1 MPEASRPLFRV
12 PISRRNTRLSRRLIA
27 YMVAFSSALTLVIT
41 AYQLYRDYDRDLRL
55 IESRMR
61 QVQYVHL
68 NSLVDTL
75 WATNTKKLQI
85 HLDGI
90 LRLPDMQYVA
100 VKEGERLWASAGT
113 FQSDNVISREFPM
126 NYVHRGRTLE
136 IGTLSVVATL
146 DGVYQRLIDKTLIIL
161 LSNGIKTFL
170 VAGFMLLIF
179 QYLVTRHLD
188 TLARYARG
196 LNLDN
201 LPNPLWLKRKSKG
214 RRAPDE
220 LDEVVAAIND
230 MRVDM
235 EESFE
240 ALRENE
246 ERLRAVVDSIVV
258 GVITIDETGVVQ
270 SFNRG
275 AESMFGYAP
284 AEVVGENVTI
294 LMPEVHRSGH
304 GSYIANY
311 LRTGEAKIIGIGREV
326 EGRRKDGSIFPMELE
341 IGAMV
346 VGGQRMFA
354 GIVKDITER
363 KRAEE
368 ALRESE
374 ASLAN
379 AQRIAHV
386 GNWDWNIETSELGW
400 SDEIYRIFGLKPQQF
415 GATYGAF
422 LNTVHAEDRALV
434 QEAVNR
440 SLEEKTPY
448 AIDHRIVL
456 PDGTVRVVHEEGE
469 VSFDTNGKPVRM
481 TGTVQDITERRR
493 ADEALR
499 QSEERFRTLAGSS
512 SQGILVHRH
521 YRPLYANRTLVEMF
535 GYDNV
540 EEILALGL
548 VDTLFAPD
556 ERSRMLGYHE
566 DRLRG
571 DPAPNDYEFKGLR
584 KDGSEIWLNNRA
596 FRIDWGDGPA
606 ICTTLFD
613 VTERKRAEEA
623 LRESRARLIDAIES
637 ISEGF
642 VLFDAEERL
651 VLCNSKYR
659 EFYPMIA
666 DVLTP
671 GRHLED
677 IVRAA
682 AERGQIIQAID
693 NVDGWI
699 RERLIQYRSAR
710 GTQEQHLSDGRWLVA
725 SEHRTREGGIVGV
738 RTDFTESKRAG
749 EALRASEERFRL
761 LLDSTGEAIYGL
773 DTDGNC
779 TFANPACAR
788 YLGYGDP
795 ADLLGRNMH
804 DLIHHTRP
812 DGTPYPREACRIYQA
827 FVEGES
833 THVEDEV
840 LWRSDGTSFPVEY
853 RSFPVRRAGEMVGAV
868 VTFVDITERKETQ
881 AQLIQASKLAT
892 LGEMASGIAHEI
904 NQPLSVIGMAAEFS
918 LLSMEDGEFD
928 HDLVRKKLETISGQ
942 KERMA
947 EIIDHMRLFSRQDEA
962 DLEPFDPLVSV
973 SRALGL
979 IAKPLKAAG
988 IELEENLPASCR
1000 TVLGRLSRL
1009 EQVVLNLL
1017 TNARDAVLGKSAGS
1031 AGGAYVSKVCVSM
1044 VDDKRRKTV
1053 VISVSDN
1060 GGGIPEEAL
1069 KRIFDPF
1076 FTTKTEGEGTGLG
1089 LSISYSIVDG
1099 MGGRIEAKN
1108 TGGGAMF
1115 RITLPVSADQ
1125 PAAVDSP
1132 PKRRRA
1138 KPRPGKTASTL
1149 PRIIFVDDEKDIV
1162 EEVAEYLM
1170 YEGYDVATA
1179 GNGWEALKLHQSRPA
1194 DMVITDWL
1202 MPGMGGDEL
1211 IRRLRQTYPDLPIMV
1226 ITGHTTFG
1234 EDQDIVA
1241 HGASVVLK
1249 KPIDLHELTERM
1261 RQMVGP

>member
-1 MPEASRPLFRV
+1 M

-456 PDGTVRVVHEEGE
+456 PDGTVRVVHEEG
-469 VSFDTNGKPVRM
+469 
-481 TGTVQDITERRR
+481 
-493 ADEALR
+493 
-499 QSEERFRTLAGSS
+499 
-512 SQGILVHRH
+512 
-521 YRPLYANRTLVEMF
+521 
-535 GYDNV
+535 
-540 EEILALGL
+540 
-548 VDTLFAPD
+548 
-556 ERSRMLGYHE
+556 
-566 DRLRG
+566 
-571 DPAPNDYEFKGLR
+571 
-584 KDGSEIWLNNRA
+584 
-596 FRIDWGDGPA
+596 
-606 ICTTLFD
+606 
-613 VTERKRAEEA
+613 
-623 LRESRARLIDAIES
+623 
-637 ISEGF
+637 
-642 VLFDAEERL
+642 
-651 VLCNSKYR
+651 
-659 EFYPMIA
+659 
-666 DVLTP
+666 
-671 GRHLED
+671 
-677 IVRAA
+677 
-682 AERGQIIQAID
+682 
-693 NVDGWI
+693 
-699 RERLIQYRSAR
+699 
-710 GTQEQHLSDGRWLVA
+710 
-725 SEHRTREGGIVGV
+725 
-738 RTDFTESKRAG
+738 
-749 EALRASEERFRL
+749 
-761 LLDSTGEAIYGL
+761 
-773 DTDGNC
+773 
-779 TFANPACAR
+779 
-788 YLGYGDP
+788 
-795 ADLLGRNMH
+795 
-804 DLIHHTRP
+804 
-812 DGTPYPREACRIYQA
+812 
-827 FVEGES
+827 
-833 THVEDEV
+833 
-840 LWRSDGTSFPVEY
+840 
-853 RSFPVRRAGEMVGAV
+853 
-868 VTFVDITERKETQ
+868 
-881 AQLIQASKLAT
+881 
-892 LGEMASGIAHEI
+892 
-904 NQPLSVIGMAAEFS
+904 
-918 LLSMEDGEFD
+918 
-928 HDLVRKKLETISGQ
+928 
-942 KERMA
+942 
-947 EIIDHMRLFSRQDEA
+947 
-962 DLEPFDPLVSV
+962 
-973 SRALGL
+973 
-979 IAKPLKAAG
+979 
-988 IELEENLPASCR
+988 
-1000 TVLGRLSRL
+1000 
-1009 EQVVLNLL
+1009 
-1017 TNARDAVLGKSAGS
+1017 
-1031 AGGAYVSKVCVSM
+1031 
-1044 VDDKRRKTV
+1044 
-1053 VISVSDN
+1053 
-1060 GGGIPEEAL
+1060 
-1069 KRIFDPF
+1069 
-1076 FTTKTEGEGTGLG
+1076 
-1089 LSISYSIVDG
+1089 
-1099 MGGRIEAKN
+1099 
-1108 TGGGAMF
+1108 
-1115 RITLPVSADQ
+1115 
-1125 PAAVDSP
+1125 
-1132 PKRRRA
+1132 
-1138 KPRPGKTASTL
+1138 
-1149 PRIIFVDDEKDIV
+1149 
-1162 EEVAEYLM
+1162 
-1170 YEGYDVATA
+1170 
-1179 GNGWEALKLHQSRPA
+1179 
-1194 DMVITDWL
+1194 
-1202 MPGMGGDEL
+1202 
-1211 IRRLRQTYPDLPIMV
+1211 
-1226 ITGHTTFG
+1226 
-1234 EDQDIVA
+1234 
-1241 HGASVVLK
+1241 
-1249 KPIDLHELTERM
+1249 
-1261 RQMVGP
+1261 